1 METNARYLLVGL
13 LALAAI
19 AGGFVFVY
27 WLNTAGGLG
36 QSTLYV
42 VRFDTPVPGL
52 LKGSAVLFNGL
63 RVGELIDM
71 RLNPARPHEIMAS
84 IAVDAQTPIRADTTV
99 TLSFQGLTG
108 VASIVLE
115 GGASNAPPLPA
126 QPGKPPLL
134 VASVAASQDTM
145 QAARQALQRFDQILA
160 DNAAP
165 LKNAIAKLSNFSD
178 ALARNSDRIDKIAAG
193 LEQTFG
199 AREEE
204 TSLANYGLSPPDRF
218 PPIAEV
224 PQGQLVVAQP
234 TTLIVFDTQRIL
246 VRSGGAI
253 TPEFEGAR
261 WSDTIPLLVQAT
273 MVRAFENAGY
283 RHVSAPIEGLAAY
296 DQLLVDIRDFTITTG
311 PQAAA
316 HVELGAKILDE
327 NGEIAGAQTFQASAD
342 VSAGNATNA
351 AAALDESFR
360 EVATQLVLWAL
371 GVI

>member
-1 METNARYLLVGL
+1 
-13 LALAAI
+13 
-19 AGGFVFVY
+19 
-27 WLNTAGGLG
+27 
-36 QSTLYV
+36 
-42 VRFDTPVPGL
+42 
-52 LKGSAVLFNGL
+52 
-63 RVGELIDM
+63 
-71 RLNPARPHEIMAS
+71 
-84 IAVDAQTPIRADTTV
+84 
-99 TLSFQGLTG
+99 
-108 VASIVLE
+108 
-115 GGASNAPPLPA
+115 
-126 QPGKPPLL
+126 
-134 VASVAASQDTM
+134 M

-253 TPEFEGAR
+253 TPEFVGAR

-360 EVATQLVLWAL
+360 EVATQLVLWTL